1 MPATIETKLATPLPN
16 PELPN
21 PGLNAGKREAV
32 RAMFAE
38 IAPSYDRL
46 NHLLSIN
53 IDKVWRRFAV
63 KKLRNVLDRPNAIAL
78 DLCCGTGDLTLE
90 LERYARV
97 IGCDFCH
104 PMLVI
109 GNEKI
114 AAQAAHKAA
123 LAEGDALHLP
133 FADASFD
140 AVTVAFGLRNLEDI
154 EGGLAEIFRVLKP
167 GGRAA
172 ILEFSRPIIPGFRQL
187 FEFYFHN
194 ILPRI
199 GGLLSGSK
207 GAYAYLPKSVRNFPD
222 QKRLAAMMHSVG
234 YANVSYHNLSGGIAA
249 LHLGERALLP
259 GDAKT

>member
-1 MPATIETKLATPLPN
+1 MKSAEIPTPQPDTAF
-16 PELPN
+16 
-21 PGLNAGKREAV
+21 NAPGKRNAV

-46 NHLLSIN
+46 NHLLSVN
-53 IDKVWRRFAV
+53 IDKVWRRFTV
-63 KKLRNVLDRPNAIAL
+63 KKLKDVLDRPGAIAL
-78 DLCCGTGDLTLE
+78 DLCCGTADLTLE
-90 LERYARV
+90 LAPHARV

-114 AAQAAHKAA
+114 AAREARQAT

-133 FADASFD
+133 FADQSFD
-140 AVTVAFGLRNLEDI
+140 VVTVAFGLRNLENV
-154 EGGLAEIFRVLKP
+154 EAGLAEIFRVLKP

-172 ILEFSRPIIPGFRQL
+172 VLEFSRPIVPVFRQA

-199 GGLLSGSK
+199 GALLSGSK
-207 GAYAYLPKSVRNFPD
+207 GAYTYLPKSVSNFPP
-222 QKRLAAMMHSVG
+222 QKRLVEMMRSVG
-234 YANVSYHNLSGGIAA
+234 FADVRYHNLSGGIAA
-249 LHLGERALLP
+249 LHLGERALP
-259 GDAKT
+259 PASAKN

>member
-1 MPATIETKLATPLPN
+1 MPTPAEFVETGTSRPAAPN
-16 PELPN
+16 PK
-21 PGLNAGKREAV
+21 LNATGKTIAV

-53 IDKVWRRFAV
+53 IDKLWRRFTVGRLKDVLARPGAV
-63 KKLRNVLDRPNAIAL
+63 AL
-78 DLCCGTGDLTLE
+78 DLCCGTADLTLE
-90 LERYARV
+90 LEKHARV

-114 AAQAAHKAA
+114 AAKQAWRAS
-123 LAEGDALHLP
+123 LAEGDALRLP

-140 AVTVAFGLRNLEDI
+140 VVTIAFGLRNLERV
-154 EGGLAEIFRVLKP
+154 EGGLAEILRVLKP

-172 ILEFSRPIIPGFRQL
+172 VLEFSRPSLPVFRQA

-199 GGLLSGSK
+199 GSLVSGSA
-207 GAYAYLPKSVRNFPD
+207 GAYHYLPASVRAFPD
-222 QKRLAAMMHSVG
+222 QKSLAEMMRQIG
-234 YANVSYHNLSGGIAA
+234 YANVRYHNLTGGVAA
-249 LHLGERALLP
+249 LHLGERI
-259 GDAKT
+259 

>member
-1 MPATIETKLATPLPN
+1 MGTDIEVKDAPSNRIPN
-16 PELPN
+16 PEFN
-21 PGLNAGKREAV
+21 GDGKREAV

-38 IAPSYDRL
+38 IAPRYDRL

-53 IDKVWRRFAV
+53 IDKLWRQFTV
-63 KKLRNVLDRPNAIAL
+63 GKLMDLLSRPDAIAL
-78 DLCCGTGDLTLE
+78 DLCCGTADLTLE
-90 LERYARV
+90 LEKHATV

-114 AAQAAHKAA
+114 ADRKSGRAV
-123 LAEGDALHLP
+123 LTEGDALRLP

-140 AVTVAFGLRNLEDI
+140 VVTIAFGLRNLENV
-154 EGGLAEIFRVLKP
+154 ETGLGEILRVLKP

-172 ILEFSRPIIPGFRQL
+172 VLEFSRPVVPVFRQA

-199 GGLLSGSK
+199 GALISGSS
-207 GAYAYLPKSVRNFPD
+207 GAYTYLPRSVSNFPD
-222 QKRLAAMMHSVG
+222 QKRLAEIMRSTG
-234 YANVSYHNLSGGIAA
+234 FTNVRYHNLSAGIAA
-249 LHLGERALLP
+249 LHLGERA
-259 GDAKT
+259 